1 MRPCFL
7 QRGGNNPSVG
17 WKTRVRRTMQQLV
30 RRYVPDPRNDPL
42 TEVPMN
48 AETYKKTYLQQE
60 GGVRIGIRP
69 GQSVEDYMVERDKK
83 WLAEQRLATSRLVD
97 EQKLPTTCDGQLFAG
112 AGTRDLYMDVKS
124 ANKFVKAPKASDY
137 EADEE
142 LVLMRRQLQVENEAE
157 YRRFVSETKRAEIKL
172 EETHKRRRPHPSDPS
187 YDPFKITPGYRP
199 QDSVALAQWLKRQ
212 RESGK
217 SASGLSLQTREGQER
232 FYNEEK
238 MATQFH
244 ANPFAA
250 RIEEPRGLSKMRITA
265 YTPDSI
271 FVNDKEVIGSCIVT
285 DKAYYHWNV
294 SSFEEVNERT
304 LSLLLHLYPVPDVI
318 FLGTGRN
325 LHFIDEE
332 LRIAFQKRGSVI
344 HCLTTPQA
352 CGHFGIQLSVS
363 RRAALAVINPI
374 PTNGY
379 GVECFGDF
387 IENDMFSLSDTQ
399 LGIPPIKQFSSVLF
413 KPNKVA
419 EKYRHMQG
427 TGFGPKYHQLSDG
440 RLVRPGT
447 SGTKLRPLLEPGEDV
462 QWEALPSYYHWYPKE
477 HLHDYI
483 ENTTMR
489 EIQGKP
495 TGDPTERRLQ
505 QALRGDKPDKTE
517 TPTPDI
523 APWDSASIPI
533 TKFPHERNEDEVV
546 VEDPKTG
553 RIIGMDRAT
562 YERWRVMMEERRKGI
577 PESDPVEYDQERF
590 VTNKDGVV
598 FDLAKIKYRPIFEG
612 RWNPRRP
619 QSTGRTNPIMV

>member
-1 MRPCFL
+1 MRRCTL
-7 QRGGNNPSVG
+7 QAKNSPVD
-17 WKTRVRRTMQQLV
+17 WKTRVRRGVQRLV
-30 RRYVPDPRNDPL
+30 RQYVPDPRDAPL
-42 TEVPMN
+42 TELPMS
-48 AETYKKTYLQQE
+48 ADAYKRTYLQQE
-60 GGVRIGIRP
+60 GGVRVGMRP
-69 GQSVEDYMVERDKK
+69 GQSVEDYMAERDQK
-83 WLAEQRLATSRLVD
+83 WLEAQRITTSRLVN
-97 EQKLPTTCDGQLFAG
+97 EQKLHTTADGQLFTG
-112 AGTRDLYMDVKS
+112 TGTREAYMDVEHANRLVKS
-124 ANKFVKAPKASDY
+124 PKPSDY

-157 YRRFVSETKRAEIKL
+157 YRKFIAESKRSEMTMG
-172 EETHKRRRPHPSDPS
+172 ETQKRRRPHPSDPT
-187 YDPFKITPGYRP
+187 YDPFKICPGYRP

-217 SASGLSLQTREGQER
+217 TASGLSLQTKEGQER

-244 ANPFAA
+244 ANPFSA
-250 RIEEPRGLSKMRITA
+250 RVEEPRGMTKMRITA
-265 YTPDSI
+265 YSPDSI

-285 DKAYYHWNV
+285 DKAYYHWNI

-304 LSLLLHLYPVPDVI
+304 MALLLHLYPVPDVI

-352 CGHFGIQLSVS
+352 CGHFGVQLSVS
-363 RRAALAVINPI
+363 RRAALAVINPV

-399 LGIPPIKQFSSVLF
+399 LGVPPIKQFSSTMF

-427 TGFGPKYHQLSDG
+427 TGFGPKYHQMSDG

-447 SGTKLRPLLEPGEDV
+447 SGTKLRPLLEPGEEV
-462 QWEALPSYYHWYPKE
+462 QWEQLPSYYHWYPKE

-495 TGDPTERRLQ
+495 TGDPLEKRLY
-505 QALRGDKPDKTE
+505 QAMRGGKSEKDE
-517 TPTPDI
+517 TPSPEL

-533 TKFPHERNEDEVV
+533 TKFPHERNEEEIV

-553 RIIGMDRAT
+553 RIIGMDRDT
-562 YERWRVMMEERRKGI
+562 YERWRVMMQERREGK

-598 FDLAKIKYRPIFEG
+598 FDLSKMKYRPIFEG

-619 QSTGRTNPIMV
+619 QSTGRTNPIMT

>member
-1 MRPCFL
+1 MRCSL
-7 QRGGNNPSVG
+7 VQRGGGYSNID
-17 WKTRVRRTMQQLV
+17 WKTRARRTVQRFV
-30 RRYVPDPRNDPL
+30 RRYVPDPRDDPL

-48 AETYKKTYLQQE
+48 EETYKKTYLQQE
-60 GGVRIGIRP
+60 GGVRVGIRP
-69 GQSVEDYMVERDKK
+69 GQLVEDYMAERDKK
-83 WLAEQRLATSRLVD
+83 WLEGQRLTTGRLVE
-97 EQKLPTTCDGQLFAG
+97 EQKLPTTSDGQLFYG
-112 AGTRDLYMDVKS
+112 TGTRETYMDVGT
-124 ANKFVKAPKASDY
+124 ANKHVKPPKPSDY
-137 EADEE
+137 ESDEE
-142 LVLMRRQLQVENEAE
+142 LILMRRQLQVENEAE
-157 YRRFVSETKRAEIKL
+157 YRKFVAETKRAEIKM
-172 EETHKRRRPHPSDPS
+172 EETRKRRRPHPSDPT

-199 QDSVALAQWLKRQ
+199 QDSAALAQWLKRQ

-217 SASGLSLQTREGQER
+217 MASGLSLQTREGQER

-244 ANPFAA
+244 ANPFSA
-250 RIEEPRGLSKMRITA
+250 RIEEPRGLSRMRITA

-285 DKAYYHWNV
+285 DKSYYHWNV

-304 LSLLLHLYPVPDVI
+304 LALLLHLYPVPDVI

-332 LRIAFQKRGSVI
+332 LRIAFQKRGSII

-352 CGHFGIQLSVS
+352 CGHFGVQLSVS

-379 GVECFGDF
+379 GTECFGDF

-399 LGIPPIKQFSSVLF
+399 LGIPPIKQFSSALF

-447 SGTKLRPLLEPGEDV
+447 SGTKLRPLIEPGEDV
-462 QWEALPSYYHWYPKE
+462 QWETLPSYYHWYPKE

-505 QALRGDKPDKTE
+505 QALRGEKSDKRE
-517 TPTPDI
+517 SPTPDI

-533 TKFPHERNEDEVV
+533 TKFPHERNDDEVV

-553 RIIGMDRAT
+553 RIIGMDRNT
-562 YERWRVMMEERRKGI
+562 YERWRVMMQERREGK

-598 FDLAKIKYRPIFEG
+598 FDLSKVKYRPIFEG